1 MTDKAL
7 KNYTK
12 NELIAEVERM
22 RGVATQTAQA
32 AMAAFGSSAI
42 RRNMIHAMQENAK
55 LKDQINAMEIE
66 IKALRSMPGQGR
78 FICRSCGKDM
88 FEEEMYDD

>member
-22 RGVATQTAQA
+22 RGVATQAAQA
-32 AMAAFGSSAI
+32 AMTAFGSPAI
-42 RRNMIHAMQENAK
+42 RRNMVYAMQENAK
-55 LKDQINAMEIE
+55 LKDQINEMEIE
-66 IKALRSMPGQGR
+66 IRALKEMPGQGS
-78 FICRSCGKDM
+78 FICRSCGKKKFNEDK
-88 FEEEMYDD
+88 DD